1 MLTKYLPSWR
11 MRRCRLP
18 RCGGVRP
25 LWRLLVR
32 ALPSAGAGAD
42 WDVGAISVSELTSR
56 SRRLWPPP
64 LKNSASSPQ
73 LVHWTVDS
81 NNDAQNCWI
90 EHWRTE
96 PGVVNKKGVGGV
108 RDLRTLRIRYIPWRE
123 SRGGTWH
130 DGVSELFWGG
140 SEVTLGRKGLVQGY
154 PLLNCILAPMNTD
167 ELIFL
172 PCFASRSA
180 LICSLFFVFVEMLLM
195 KYWRYLSLFLHVRK
209 TDRLSYA

>member
-1 MLTKYLPSWR
+1 MLTRFDKCADAGR
-11 MRRCRLP
+11 QD
-18 RCGGVRP
+18 GGVRP
-25 LWRLLVR
+25 LWRSLVR
-32 ALPSAGAGAD
+32 ALLLARASAD
-42 WDVGAISVSELTSR
+42 WDEGAISVSDLTWR
-56 SRRLWPPP
+56 SWRLRPPP
-64 LKNSASSPQ
+64 LKNSANYPQ
-73 LVHWTVDS
+73 LELWTVES
-81 NNDAQNCWI
+81 NADAENPELI
-90 EHWRTE
+90 IRR
-96 PGVVNKKGVGGV
+96 GLGGI
-108 RDLRTLRIRYIPWRE
+108 RDLRTVRIRYIPWRE
-123 SRGGTWH
+123 SRGETWH